1 MFNLWGTMQN
11 KPENPISTER
21 RQFLKGTAAVG
32 SVALTASSVQIPI
45 AKAETQSTPTNKG
58 EEKLVWSACTVNC
71 HSRCP
76 LRMHVQDGV
85 IKYVETDNLG
95 TDVYGD
101 FHQVRACARGRSM
114 RRRVYNPDRLK
125 YPMKRVGKRGEGKF
139 KRISWDEAFEEI
151 ASNLKRIIAQYG
163 NESLYLPF
171 TTGTIGAT
179 VAASYPPPRSIS
191 NRFMN
196 SIGGCLGS
204 HGTYSYAQIF
214 EAIPYMYGSNAANSP
229 TDIENSKLVV
239 YFGNNPA
246 ETRMSGGGV
255 TYLYQQ
261 AQERS
266 QAKTIMIDPRYND
279 TIAGRGEW
287 VPIRPGTDA
296 ALVEGMAYVMI
307 TENLVDQAFL
317 DTYCIGYDE
326 KTLPESAPKNGHYKA
341 YILGE
346 GDDKTAKTPEWAEK
360 ITGIPQARIIELAR
374 EIATT
379 KPAYICQG
387 WGPQRHANGEQA
399 ARAIAMLACLTGNV
413 GISGGNSGSREGFYT
428 IPFVRLPAGKN
439 PIEAKIPIF
448 MWTDAVTRGSEMTAL
463 KDGLKGAEKL
473 NQNIKFIMNYAGN
486 CIINQHSDINRTH
499 EILQDESKLE
509 MLVVI
514 DNHMTSTAK
523 YADILLPDCTT
534 SEQAD
539 FCMDGSAGNMGYVI
553 FADKAIEPQF
563 ECKPIYEI
571 YAGIAEKMGVKE
583 AFTEGRTQEEW
594 LRHLYAQTQE
604 KNPFFQEISFEEFRE
619 RGIIKQKDPA
629 GHMVAY
635 KAFRQ
640 DPVANPLNTPSGK
653 IEIYS
658 ERLAKIAA
666 TWELAED
673 DIISP
678 LPIYAR
684 QFEGWDD
691 PKREQF
697 PLQLVGFHYKSRVHS
712 TYGNVD
718 VLQQASLQS
727 VWINPLD
734 AEKRGIKNGDMVRI
748 FNDRGET
755 RVMANVTPRIMPGV
769 TAMGEGAWYT
779 PDGNRIDQNGSF
791 NVLTT
796 QRPSPLS
803 KGNPQHTNLVQIELV
818 K

>member
-21 RQFLKGTAAVG
+21 RQFLKGTAVG
-32 SVALTASSVQIPI
+32 GVALAASSVQIPI
-45 AKAETQSTPTNKG
+45 AKAQTPSTQSVQS

-604 KNPFFQEISFEEFRE
+604 KNPFFKEISFEEFRE

>member
-1 MFNLWGTMQN
+1 MQN

-21 RQFLKGTAAVG
+21 RQFLKGTAVG
-32 SVALTASSVQIPI
+32 GVALAASSVQMPI
-45 AKAETQSTPTNKG
+45 AKAQTPSTQSAQS

-151 ASNLKRIIAQYG
+151 ATNLKRIITQYG
-163 NESLYLPF
+163 NEALYLPF

-379 KPAYICQG
+379 KPTYICQG

-604 KNPFFQEISFEEFRE
+604 KNPFFKEISFEEFRE

-712 TYGNVD
+712 TYGNVN

-755 RVMANVTPRIMPGV
+755 RVMANVTPRIIPGV